1 MLSASQIKA
10 VVTRAAEVVRES
22 GAKRRIDED
31 GYTRVDPFRI
41 AQDAGVVVMLRPL
54 EKLWGAFIS
63 EGQPGILVNAE
74 RPAGVIQMT
83 CAHELGH
90 FVLDHGT
97 TTDEQ
102 LDYANTA
109 ARKELEADWFAY
121 SLVAPRWAVAK
132 IMKRKGWAVADLAH
146 PFNLY
151 QLSLRLGI
159 SYRAIAWSLQRLQLC
174 DRSFVEEV
182 LRVQPAAIKKALL
195 PKPLANSQR
204 DVWLLDESDR
214 DLILE
219 PRVDDQML
227 VRLKDHSGA
236 GYVWDTKEAASEGF
250 TIEPV
255 LLPPSNATD
264 PDALIAGGEHYLDYL
279 ISSSQTPPL
288 GPTELQL
295 DERKPWDRST
305 DPLNSFETHAQF
317 EDLASGLSSV
327 AKRALLQGTGQ
338 S

>member
-10 VVTRAAEVVRES
+10 VVTRAGEVVRDS

-41 AQDAGVVVMLRPL
+41 AQDSGVVVMLRPL

-63 EGQPGILVNAE
+63 EGLPGILVNSE

-90 FVLDHGT
+90 FVLNHGT

-102 LDYANTA
+102 LDYSNSA

-121 SLVAPRWAVAK
+121 SLMAPRWAVAK

-159 SYRAIAWSLQRLQLC
+159 SYAATAWSLQRLKLC
-174 DRSFVEEV
+174 DRTFVEEV
-182 LRVQPAAIKKALL
+182 LRVQPAVIKRALL
-195 PKPLANSQR
+195 TGRLGNPQR
-204 DVWLLDESDR
+204 DVWLLDDADR

-236 GYVWDTKEAASEGF
+236 GYVWDTNEAASEGF

-255 LLPPSNATD
+255 LLPPGNAGD
-264 PDALIAGGEHYLDYL
+264 ADALIAGGEHYLDYL
-279 ISSSQTPPL
+279 VSPASILTTS
-288 GPTELQL
+288 PTELQL
-295 DERKPWDRST
+295 DERKPWDRSS
-305 DPLNSFETHAQF
+305 DPRDTFGTQAQF
-317 EDLASGLSSV
+317 EDLATGLSSV

>member
-10 VVTRAAEVVRES
+10 VVTRAGEVVRDS

-63 EGQPGILVNAE
+63 EGLPGILVNSE

-90 FVLDHGT
+90 FVLNHGT

-102 LDYANTA
+102 LDYTNTA

-159 SYRAIAWSLQRLQLC
+159 SYAATAWSLQRLKLC

-182 LRVQPAAIKKALL
+182 LRVQPAVIKRALL
-195 PKPLANSQR
+195 TRPLDNPQR
-204 DVWLLDESDR
+204 DVWLLDDADR

-236 GYVWDTKEAASEGF
+236 GYVWGTKEAASEGF

-255 LLPPSNATD
+255 LLPPGSATD
-264 PDALIAGGEHYLDYL
+264 ADALVAGGERYLDYL
-279 ISSSQTPPL
+279 ISPSPTLPA

-295 DERKPWDRST
+295 NERKPWDRSS
-305 DPLNSFETHAQF
+305 DLLGSFETQTQF
-317 EDLASGLSSV
+317 EDLATGLSSV
-327 AKRALLQGTGQ
+327 AKRALFQGTGQ